1 MTDIESAVGLQ
12 ESRPSPPRQ
21 KAMTKVPEIVR
32 NFHVPSKAPSLTR
45 QIIFS
50 ASQHLAGRDPHLARL
65 FTKNGAPPLW
75 ARRPGFTTLIQII
88 LEQQVSLSS
97 AASMFRRLK
106 DKIAPFTPGRFV
118 ELGEAY
124 LRSLGLTR
132 QKSGYCV
139 QLAGSIVAREL
150 SLPSLVSMR
159 DLEARAE
166 LMRIKGIGMWSAD
179 IYLLMALRRPDIWPS
194 GDVALISTVTTIK
207 GLRTRPDA
215 GQLLRIAERWRP
227 FRAVAARML
236 WHHYLTQRKSRSR

>member
-1 MTDIESAVGLQ
+1 MNRPPGMKKRPAETGIET
-12 ESRPSPPRQ
+12 RPL
-21 KAMTKVPEIVR
+21 TPEFIATAAQDLAR
-32 NFHVPSKAPSLTR
+32 R
-45 QIIFS
+45 DR
-50 ASQHLAGRDPHLARL
+50 HLALL
-65 FTKNGAPPLW
+65 FNHNGPPPLW

-88 LEQQVSLSS
+88 LEQQISLSS

-106 DKIAPFTPGRFV
+106 ENVAPFTPGRFV
-118 ELGEAY
+118 EVGEAY

-139 QLAGSIVAREL
+139 QLAGAIVAREL
-150 SLPSLVSMR
+150 SLRALVSMR

-194 GDVALISTVTTIK
+194 GDVALISTVTRIK
-207 GLRTRPDA
+207 RLRTRPDA

-236 WHHYLTQRKSRSR
+236 WHHYLTQRKSSSR